1 LNYWTIICYPFSQ
14 LCKIS
19 YNYLFTDKGV
29 TILWNSDGS
38 FVFKGVLRAK
48 LYLMNF
54 IPKWNLIGA

>member
-1 LNYWTIICYPFSQ
+1 
-14 LCKIS
+14 
-19 YNYLFTDKGV
+19 
-29 TILWNSDGS
+29 LWNSDGS